1 MSGCGQIQID
11 KLLEESAARA
21 DELAGRSSKVSSKR
35 RDAWSPWLASI
46 AGLNE
51 CAPQR
56 CVSHDF
62 GVLWL
67 RVASWHN
74 DAPGRDAAATAAAKR
89 IGAAGKI

>member
-21 DELAGRSSKVSSKR
+21 DELAGRRSSKVSSKR

-46 AGLNE
+46 AGHNE

-56 CVSHDF
+56 RRPVRCRGFDGRREVAALAAD
-62 GVLWL
+62 VQPRQRL
-67 RVASWHN
+67 RVSGW
-74 DAPGRDAAATAAAKR
+74 D
-89 IGAAGKI
+89 